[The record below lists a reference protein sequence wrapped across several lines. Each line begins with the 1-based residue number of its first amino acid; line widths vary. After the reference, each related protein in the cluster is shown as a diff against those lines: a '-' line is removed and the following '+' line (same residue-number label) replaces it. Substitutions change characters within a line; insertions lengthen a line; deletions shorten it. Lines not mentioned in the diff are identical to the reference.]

1 MEIIKP
7 GILPPSVSEIFRGEC
22 PNCHA
27 QVKCSPT
34 DHEVLPYSRS
44 NPKVR
49 VNCPTL
55 GCFHVITLTE
65 YLGHDIP
72 DTVKP

>member
-22 PNCHA
+22 TNCHA

-34 DHEVLPYSRS
+34 DHEIFAYPRS
-44 NPKVR
+44 NPEFR
-49 VNCPTL
+49 VNCPTP
-55 GCFHVITLTE
+55 GCFHVITLKK
-65 YLGHDIP
+65 YLNPDIP